1 MDGSRRGALIVGI
14 MLSVFTVAFQ
24 SIGLATALPT
34 MMNHFD
40 AAHLY
45 PWAFTTMVSGML
57 RARIDPDDLTE
68 ALGALLENAMRHTNE
83 IVETSVRAEGRHII
97 IAIRDDGRGV
107 PEQDLKRLTQRGLS
121 LDPSGQGQGI
131 GLAVVADIV
140 DAAQGE
146 LRLSNARPGFLAE
159 LRFDALP

>member
-57 RARIDPDDLTE
+57 LATILTGRIADLRGPAPPMYLGFALFAVGLVLGWQAPSVWVRRSLRGWSRGWVQAR
-68 ALGALLENAMRHTNE
+68 
-83 IVETSVRAEGRHII
+83 
-97 IAIRDDGRGV
+97 
-107 PEQDLKRLTQRGLS
+107 
-121 LDPSGQGQGI
+121 
-131 GLAVVADIV
+131 
-140 DAAQGE
+140 
-146 LRLSNARPGFLAE
+146 
-159 LRFDALP
+159 